1 MHYILGASL
10 CALAAAGTDELSAL
24 TANQF
29 DELSLYKGAV
39 FFGHMNPDADSV
51 GAALGAAEFFGEG
64 IAACPMRRDKCPNTE
79 TAFLMDKFNVSLD
92 RVPLLSEID
101 DLASR
106 SVVLVDFNDPTKGPA
121 STFGADIPE
130 LVSSST
136 GTWRSPPVLGV
147 IDHHALQMDVKTTL
161 PEFFYN
167 RSGDLIVE
175 THAWGCGTSVIA
187 LKFRESGRE
196 PSRQVAGMMLGA
208 ILSDTLGLTSPNTTP
223 FDEAAV
229 EFLAPLAGIPDVQ
242 ALYQEQAE
250 AKSSEVLSKD
260 LFEVFDSDLKTYQTV
275 PEAML
280 VIGSVEVYGE
290 SIYNGL
296 FEKPDADLHRAIAQV
311 HQKYVEQAGADV
323 KVHSY
328 IWIVDVKNY
337 VSTLLMLDDGDEA
350 CMALHA
356 LDKTAVPVLS
366 DDKECRLETP
376 EVKPRSGFTVIATG
390 SCVSRKSQLQPSLE
404 ISVKDYHSGSLS
416 CEKGLSTE
424 IVV

>member
-1 MHYILGASL
+1 
-10 CALAAAGTDELSAL
+10 
-24 TANQF
+24 
-29 DELSLYKGAV
+29 LYKGAV

-51 GAALGAAEFFGEG
+51 GMALGAAEFFGEG
-64 IAACPMRRDKCPNTE
+64 IAACPMRRDKCPNSE
-79 TAFLMDKFNVSLD
+79 TTFLMDKFNVGLD
-92 RVPLLSEID
+92 RLPLLSEID
-101 DLASR
+101 DLANR

-121 STFGADIPE
+121 STSGTDIPE

-147 IDHHALQMDVKTTL
+147 IDHHALQMDIKTKL
-161 PEFFYN
+161 PEFFYD
-167 RSGDLIVE
+167 RSGDRSVE

-196 PSRQVAGMMLGA
+196 PSHQVAGMMLGA

-229 EFLAPLAGIPDVQ
+229 EFLAPVAGIPDVQ

-275 PEAML
+275 PDAML

-296 FEKPDADLHRAIAQV
+296 FEKPDAEIKGAIAQV
-311 HQKYVEQAGADV
+311 HQKYLEQAGADV

-337 VSTLLMLDDGDEA
+337 VSTLLMLNDGDEA

-356 LDKTAVPVLS
+356 LDKAAVPVLS
-366 DDKECRLETP
+366 EEKECRPEAP
-376 EVKPRSGFTVIATG
+376 EVTLHGGFAAIATG

-404 ISVKDYHSGSLS
+404 TSVRDYHSGTLS
-416 CEKGLSTE
+416 CNRVSSME
-424 IVV
+424 ISV